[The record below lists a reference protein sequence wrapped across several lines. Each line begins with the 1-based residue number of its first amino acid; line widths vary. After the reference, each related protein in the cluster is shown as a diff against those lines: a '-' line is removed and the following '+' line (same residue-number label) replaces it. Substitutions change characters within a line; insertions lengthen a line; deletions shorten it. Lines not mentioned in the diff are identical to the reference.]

1 MYINNLNIHIIS
13 MSLTFLE
20 NIPDAIVKNDLINYF
35 ENFDDFNYPH
45 IFYKI
50 GEGNIFYPECYLYT
64 NKDEINLYG
73 GYCENGIYNKVKYNI
88 EEKMYIFYCEESI
101 LHSDYSKIGP
111 IFKTKSW
118 NEMYDFIINYFIYY
132 VK

>member
-1 MYINNLNIHIIS
+1 

-20 NIPDAIVKNDLINYF
+20 NIPDAIVRDDLVNYSQLKCSKS
-35 ENFDDFNYPH
+35 DFLNYKH
-45 IFYKI
+45 IFNKI
-50 GEGNIFYPECYLYT
+50 GEGNIFYPECYLYP
-64 NKDEINLYG
+64 NKEEINLYG

-111 IFKTKSW
+111 IFKTISW
-118 NEMYDFIINYFIYY
+118 NEMYEFINLYFIYY